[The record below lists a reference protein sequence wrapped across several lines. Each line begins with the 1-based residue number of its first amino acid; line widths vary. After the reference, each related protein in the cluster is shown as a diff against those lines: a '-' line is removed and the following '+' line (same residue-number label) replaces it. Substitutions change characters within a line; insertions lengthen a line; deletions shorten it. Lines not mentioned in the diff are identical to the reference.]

1 MICIS
6 GEVTTIYITLYRK
19 KSKFVNIQWQK
30 KIQING
36 FFDK

>member
-1 MICIS
+1 MIMHKWRS
-6 GEVTTIYITLYRK
+6 NYNLHNFVHK

-30 KIQING
+30 IQING